1 MTDEIQSNLEA
12 LSEDEGL
19 TDNLTDE
26 PARALLNW
34 AAQQIQAGL
43 DLPSVRRAVRAA
55 NRDEIASPEAAVA
68 AASAA
73 LGAGGSAAAATPPA
87 QPPAAQPPAAQPP
100 ALDAAVQSGIAAGM
114 DHAQAN
120 APSAAKAAPAGIFNA
135 ALAAV
140 RQIGAQGRAATPP
153 AAAPPAAAGRGRRP
167 KHQARRSRKS
177 RFSTRRP

>member
-1 MTDEIQSNLEA
+1 MSDEIQSNLEA

-26 PARALLNW
+26 PARALLAW
-34 AAQQIQAGL
+34 AEQHIKAGL

-73 LGAGGSAAAATPPA
+73 LGAGASAAAAVTPPA

-100 ALDAAVQSGIAAGM
+100 ALDAAVQGGIAAGL
-114 DHAQAN
+114 DQA
-120 APSAAKAAPAGIFNA
+120 APPSADSAAPAGIFNA
-135 ALAAV
+135 ALSAV
-140 RQIGAQGRAATPP
+140 RQIGAQGRAAATPDATP
-153 AAAPPAAAGRGRRP
+153 AAAAGRGRGR
-167 KHQARRSRKS
+167 KHQARRPRQS